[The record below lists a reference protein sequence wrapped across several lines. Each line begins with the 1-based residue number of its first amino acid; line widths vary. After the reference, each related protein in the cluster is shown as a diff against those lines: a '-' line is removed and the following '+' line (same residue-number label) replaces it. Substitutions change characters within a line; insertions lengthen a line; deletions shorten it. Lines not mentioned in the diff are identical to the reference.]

1 MLIRKDLTQYNLS
14 LLNQLFVST
23 LKMVEIFV
31 QVLNPQNATCAN
43 GQGGVCVSQLV
54 SSNPDNQKVLN
65 VKPNVNIVL
74 EIGFHFFLNL
84 QQTFNTGRYDRFL
97 GT

>member
-23 LKMVEIFV
+23 LKMVDIFV

-54 SSNPDNQKVLN
+54 SSNPDNQNVLN
-65 VKPNVNIVL
+65 VKPNVNIL
-74 EIGFHFFLNL
+74 LRFGFFLFSKL